1 MKFGERFKLYRQ
13 KANLTQKEAAELIG
27 VKDYQLGNYETDR
40 SEPSLT
46 TLIQMSRAYK
56 VTVDKLIGADRIAR
70 YKPSEKEN
78 EELLKILES
87 LKEYVQD
94 NNK

>member
-56 VTVDKLIGADRIAR
+56 VTVDKLIGADRITR
-70 YKPSEKEN
+70 YKASEKET
-78 EELLKILES
+78 EELLKVLEE
-87 LKEYVQD
+87 LKEYVQN